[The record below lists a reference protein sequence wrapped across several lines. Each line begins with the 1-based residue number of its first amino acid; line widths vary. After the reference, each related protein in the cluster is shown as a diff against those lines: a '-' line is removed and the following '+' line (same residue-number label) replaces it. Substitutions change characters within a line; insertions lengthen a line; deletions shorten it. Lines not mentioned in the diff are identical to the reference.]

1 MSSSHLKGL
10 YNGFGNISQFV
21 CQFVSLS
28 VCEFVSLSDCQFFC
42 LSFCQ
47 FVSFSVCRF
56 VSSSVCQSVS
66 LSVSKCDKHNAL
78 VYRKNKMR
86 MTNSKLK
93 ILLLIVKSH
102 RPSIRG
108 E

>member
-1 MSSSHLKGL
+1 MSLS
-10 YNGFGNISQFV
+10 V
-21 CQFVSLS
+21 CEFVSLS
-28 VCEFVSLSDCQFFC
+28 VCEFVSLS
-42 LSFCQ
+42 FCQ
-47 FVSFSVCRF
+47 FASFSVCQF
-56 VSSSVCQSVS
+56 VNLSVCQSVS